1 MAGET
6 PNPNILKAADV
17 TTKTPETLPKPVE
30 TPDAKR
36 AEKVADAMK
45 KENGDGAKAAER
57 LTDAAKAQ
65 SKEFVSAA
73 LAIAYPKNPAT
84 QPAKLG

>member
-1 MAGET
+1 MAGES

-17 TTKTPETLPKPVE
+17 TTKTPETLPKPAE

-36 AEKVADAMK
+36 AELVAATLT
-45 KENGDGAKAAER
+45 KENGNGAAAAER
-57 LTDAAKAQ
+57 LTDATKAR
-65 SKEFVSAA
+65 SKELLSAA
-73 LAIAYPKNPAT
+73 LATAYPKNLAA